1 MFFKYWRVTLLR
13 FVILLYLLTLLRTYW
28 RSPSYYQ
35 YRWSKVAAKLQL
47 SSVLKIKTQIG
58 GSCWSKSTSKKFE
71 GFRALFGNCNQIY
84 YKLVFL
90 TINLNLIQ
98 QIVLL
103 GSFPPSSFFTLK
115 LVCFIGFPG
124 SSHLVLF
131 SFPLCMLIVMN
142 V

>member
-13 FVILLYLLTLLRTYW
+13 SVKLLYLLTLLRTYW

-47 SSVLKIKTQIG
+47 SSVLKIKTRTG

-98 QIVLL
+98 WIFFWDNSLE
-103 GSFPPSSFFTLK
+103 SFYLETS
-115 LVCFIGFPG
+115 CFIGFSG
-124 SSHLVLF
+124 LSHLVLF
-131 SFPLCMLIVMN
+131 TFSLSMLYVMN
-142 V
+142 I